1 MNDIKIKKEM
11 INALL
16 IIRIEILV
24 DFVYDKTTEL
34 ILFSFLGKLHIGHMM
49 VLNYFSVHCIPF

>member
-34 ILFSFLGKLHIGHMM
+34 ILFSFLGKLHIGSGM
-49 VLNYFSVHCIPF
+49 VLSYFNKV